1 MMMPCAAEDL
11 ILHYI
16 NTIVCIPDKVRHIYY
31 NSDYACVYSGQGEW
45 FYYYGNVIQW
55 KWNFQKD

>member
-31 NSDYACVYSGQGEW
+31 NSDYACVYGGQGEW

-55 KWNFQKD
+55 K